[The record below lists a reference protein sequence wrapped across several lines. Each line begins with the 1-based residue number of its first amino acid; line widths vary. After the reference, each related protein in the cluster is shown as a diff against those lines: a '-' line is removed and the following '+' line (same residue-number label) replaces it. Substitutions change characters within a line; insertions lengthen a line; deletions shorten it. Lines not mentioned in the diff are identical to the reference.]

1 MIEKLPP
8 RERQLFDAL
17 YAHGEASAAKLE
29 TLVPDAPGN
38 SAIRAMLTRLEK
50 KGFVTRRQVNQKYV
64 YATALPERKV
74 KQTALRQI
82 ISTFFNGSPA
92 SAATAL
98 LGMSERIE
106 PHELD
111 ELEALIAKARKEQ
124 GL

>member
-8 RERQLFDAL
+8 RERQLFDTL
-17 YAHGEASAAKLE
+17 YAHGEASAADLE
-29 TLVPDAPGN
+29 SLLPDPPGN
-38 SAIRAMLTRLEK
+38 SAIRAMLARLEK
-50 KGFVTRRQVNQKYV
+50 KGFVSRRLVDQKYV

-74 KQTALRQI
+74 RQSALRQI

-106 PHELD
+106 PHELN

-124 GL
+124 GR